1 MGNVTRTLAN
11 LPAVIGH
18 LENHRTW
25 LVLMHFLFHWWHSGQ
40 RYEDPGQPSHRH
52 RSPREP
58 SHTACPPAG
67 GIRHLALLEFTLRLV
82 QPVVGL
88 RITTSVDVVLEGFH
102 ALTSCMFVAP
112 WP

>member
-1 MGNVTRTLAN
+1 
-11 LPAVIGH
+11 
-18 LENHRTW
+18 
-25 LVLMHFLFHWWHSGQ
+25 MHFLFHWWHSGQ
-40 RYEDPGQPSHRH
+40 RYEDPGQPSRRHRSPREPSGNVTRTLANLPHRH

-102 ALTSCMFVAP
+102 ALTSC
-112 WP
+112 